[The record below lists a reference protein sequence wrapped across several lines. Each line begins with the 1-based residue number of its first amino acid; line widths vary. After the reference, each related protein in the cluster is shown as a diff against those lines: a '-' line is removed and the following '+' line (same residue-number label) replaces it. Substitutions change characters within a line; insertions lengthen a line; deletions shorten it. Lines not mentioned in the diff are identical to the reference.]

1 MYHRA
6 HLATNT
12 ANNQL
17 ASRNTT
23 GTHVPWLATKFC
35 KLREVGSIPTVSIWF
50 FRHAKTA
57 SRQSRSC
64 CGVAELVQRPAV
76 NGKITGSKPVATA
89 IADMKRIGKQPVL
102 KTGAL
107 KGVAGSSPCHVRHF
121 FCPKFWTGSNRS
133 LHEDKSSPCNT
144 VANATVHPEMVTRA
158 GAKHEQTIVV
168 HCDVHHNNFER

>member
-1 MYHRA
+1 MYQQA
-6 HLATNT
+6 HLAPNT

-50 FRHAKTA
+50 CCRRANTA
-57 SRQSRSC
+57 SRQSRSY

-89 IADMKRIGKQPVL
+89 SADMKRTGKQLVL

-121 FCPKFWTGSNRS
+121 FRTPFIRS
-133 LHEDKSSPCNT
+133 KRRQHEGNFSPCNT
-144 VANATVHPEMVTRA
+144 AANATFRPGE
-158 GAKHEQTIVV
+158 
-168 HCDVHHNNFER
+168 N